1 MPLLDHVERGLEFA
15 DLLAL
20 PAALDNFSVAS
31 RAVISQERQVLTAP
45 DASRLA
51 RPAVVAD
58 QGSEVLREASQP
70 ALERFGC
77 QILVAHAYHA
87 AAVVALHGVV
97 DAPDVVVG
105 RVAQVAAD
113 DFDAEGLH
121 AANLHGRAALSLWAA
136 WDAGQMRAR
145 RRCRRIT
152 RGDEPWVRGPAT
164 NVPPCF
170 GITNCERLCCGPLR
184 LHRAPSAGT
193 EPGGNTSPRDRC
205 DQTTCARLFRLS

>member
-1 MPLLDHVERGLEFA
+1 MPLLDHVERGLELA

-20 PAALDNFSVAS
+20 PAALDYFSVAS

-58 QGSEVLREASQP
+58 QGSKVRREACQP

-105 RVAQVAAD
+105 RVVQVAAD
-113 DFDAEGLH
+113 DLDAEGLQ
-121 AANLHGRAALSLWAA
+121 AANLHVRTASIDARLWLSTA
-136 WDAGQMRAR
+136 RAR
-145 RRCRRIT
+145 AGSSPQLVGCPECRTDARASSLRQDHARR
-152 RGDEPWVRGPAT
+152 
-164 NVPPCF
+164 
-170 GITNCERLCCGPLR
+170 
-184 LHRAPSAGT
+184 
-193 EPGGNTSPRDRC
+193 
-205 DQTTCARLFRLS
+205 

>member
-1 MPLLDHVERGLEFA
+1 MPLLHHVKRGLEFA
-15 DLLAL
+15 DLFAL
-20 PAALDNFSVAS
+20 PAALDYFSVAS
-31 RAVISQERQVLTAP
+31 RAVISQERQVLTAS

-58 QGSEVLREASQP
+58 QGSKVLREASQP

-105 RVAQVAAD
+105 RVVQVAAD

-121 AANLHGRAALSLWAA
+121 AANLHVGTASML
-136 WDAGQMRAR
+136 GQ
-145 RRCRRIT
+145 
-152 RGDEPWVRGPAT
+152 PQL
-164 NVPPCF
+164 VPGVP
-170 GITNCERLCCGPLR
+170 
-184 LHRAPSAGT
+184 
-193 EPGGNTSPRDRC
+193 DRC
-205 DQTTCARLFRLS
+205 ARVVAACNDRSMGAE

>member
-1 MPLLDHVERGLEFA
+1 MPLLDDVERGLEFA
-15 DLLAL
+15 DLFAL
-20 PAALDNFSVAS
+20 PAALDYFSVAS
-31 RAVISQERQVLTAP
+31 RAVISQERQVLTAS

-105 RVAQVAAD
+105 RVVQVAAD
-113 DFDAEGLH
+113 DLDAKGPH
-121 AANLHGRAALSLWAA
+121 AANLHVRKRRRREGGVLGQPSACGQQLVGSPQLVGCLECRTDARASSLQ
-136 WDAGQMRAR
+136 DHAR
-145 RRCRRIT
+145 RLAV
-152 RGDEPWVRGPAT
+152 G
-164 NVPPCF
+164 
-170 GITNCERLCCGPLR
+170 
-184 LHRAPSAGT
+184 
-193 EPGGNTSPRDRC
+193 
-205 DQTTCARLFRLS
+205 

>member
-20 PAALDNFSVAS
+20 PAALDYFSVAP
-31 RAVISQERQVLTAP
+31 RAVISQERQVLTAS

-58 QGSEVLREASQP
+58 QGPKVRRETRQT
-70 ALERFGC
+70 ALERFRL

-87 AAVVALHGVV
+87 ASIITLHGVV

-105 RVAQVAAD
+105 RVVQVAAD
-113 DFDAEGLH
+113 NFDAEGLQ

-136 WDAGQMRAR
+136 WMPDRCAR
-145 RRCRRIT
+145 RRCGRIT
-152 RGDEPWVRGPAT
+152 RNDECTTT
-164 NVPPCF
+164 NV
-170 GITNCERLCCGPLR
+170 
-184 LHRAPSAGT
+184 
-193 EPGGNTSPRDRC
+193 
-205 DQTTCARLFRLS
+205 

>member
-1 MPLLDHVERGLEFA
+1 MPLLDHVERGLELA

-20 PAALDNFSVAS
+20 PAALDYFSVAS

-51 RPAVVAD
+51 RPPVVAD
-58 QGSEVLREASQP
+58 QGSKVLREACQP

-105 RVAQVAAD
+105 RVVQVAAD
-113 DFDAEGLH
+113 DLDAEGLQ
-121 AANLHGRAALSLWAA
+121 AANLHGARAALSLWAA
-136 WDAGQMRAR
+136 WM
-145 RRCRRIT
+145 
-152 RGDEPWVRGPAT
+152 P
-164 NVPPCF
+164 
-170 GITNCERLCCGPLR
+170 
-184 LHRAPSAGT
+184 
-193 EPGGNTSPRDRC
+193 DRC
-205 DQTTCARLFRLS
+205 ARVVAAAGSRATTTNL

>member
-20 PAALDNFSVAS
+20 PAALDYFSVAP
-31 RAVISQERQVLTAP
+31 RAVISQERQVLTAS

-58 QGSEVLREASQP
+58 QGSEVLREACQP

-105 RVAQVAAD
+105 RVVQVAAD
-113 DFDAEGLH
+113 DFDAEGPH
-121 AANLHGRAALSLWAA
+121 AANLHGARAALSVWAA
-136 WDAGQMRAR
+136 WM
-145 RRCRRIT
+145 
-152 RGDEPWVRGPAT
+152 P
-164 NVPPCF
+164 
-170 GITNCERLCCGPLR
+170 
-184 LHRAPSAGT
+184 
-193 EPGGNTSPRDRC
+193 DRC
-205 DQTTCARLFRLS
+205 ARVVAAAGSRAAMSRGSEARQR

>member
-1 MPLLDHVERGLEFA
+1 MPLLDDVKRGLELA

-20 PAALDNFSVAS
+20 PAALDYFSVAS

-70 ALERFGC
+70 ALERFRC
-77 QILVAHAYHA
+77 QILVAQTYHA
-87 AAVVALHGVV
+87 ASIITLHGVV

-105 RVAQVAAD
+105 RVVQVAAD
-113 DFDAEGLH
+113 DLDAKGPH

-136 WDAGQMRAR
+136 WTAGQMCAR
-145 RRCRRIT
+145 RRCGRIT
-152 RGDEPWVRGPAT
+152 GGDEPWARGPAT
-164 NVPPCF
+164 MKVRLR
-170 GITNCERLCCGPLR
+170 ICESVL
-184 LHRAPSAGT
+184 A
-193 EPGGNTSPRDRC
+193 
-205 DQTTCARLFRLS
+205 

>member
-1 MPLLDHVERGLEFA
+1 MPLLDHVERGLELA

-20 PAALDNFSVAS
+20 PAALDYFSVAS

-58 QGSEVLREASQP
+58 QGSKVRREACQP

-77 QILVAHAYHA
+77 QILVAHAHHA

-105 RVAQVAAD
+105 RVVQVAAD
-113 DFDAEGLH
+113 DLDAKGPH
-121 AANLHGRAALSLWAA
+121 AANLHVVGSPQLEGCLDCRTDARVVAAAGSRAGRGS
-136 WDAGQMRAR
+136 
-145 RRCRRIT
+145 T
-152 RGDEPWVRGPAT
+152 NDECTTT
-164 NVPPCF
+164 N
-170 GITNCERLCCGPLR
+170 L
-184 LHRAPSAGT
+184 
-193 EPGGNTSPRDRC
+193 
-205 DQTTCARLFRLS
+205 